1 MADKGYTQ
9 SLLSSLPTD
18 QRTVL
23 VRVFDYVLGNL
34 RFGVRDN
41 QDRAENFQLYRFDA
55 VTSSVANTEFSI
67 SHGMAQAPY
76 LLMPI
81 LPLDS
86 SGGQIVR
93 LKVTRAAD
101 SQRVYLSSADTGVSI
116 SVMVE
121 T

>member
-23 VRVFDYVLGNL
+23 VRVFDYILGNL

-41 QDRAENFQLYRFDA
+41 QERAENFQLYRFDA
-55 VTSSVANTEFSI
+55 VTSSVANTEFEI
-67 SHGMAQAPY
+67 AHGMAQAPY

-81 LPLDS
+81 LPVDS
-86 SGGQIVR
+86 SGGQMVR

-101 SQRVYLSSADTGVSI
+101 SQRIYLSSADTGASI